1 MRIIGKVVGAVA
13 GFAITRNPLGLVVGG
28 LVGHAFDAGWIALP
42 GGSQPAQG
50 PAPDEAYATLGV
62 SADASDE
69 HIDKAYRKLM
79 AKYHPD
85 RVAGAADEIRELAE
99 ERARAINAAYDR
111 IRQLRRYSR

>member
-13 GFAITRNPLGLVVGG
+13 GFALTRNPIGLVVGG
-28 LVGHAFDAGWIALP
+28 LVGHAFDAGWLAFP
-42 GGSQPAQG
+42 GNPRSERR

-62 SADASDE
+62 AADASDE

-85 RVAGAADEIRELAE
+85 RVAGAAEEIRELAE
-99 ERARAINAAYDR
+99 QRARAINAAYDR
-111 IRQLRRYSR
+111 IRQLRR

>member
-1 MRIIGKVVGAVA
+1 MRIIGKIVGAVA
-13 GFAITRNPLGLVVGG
+13 GFALTRNPLGLIVGG
-28 LVGHAFDAGWIALP
+28 LVGHAFDAGWLALP
-42 GGSQPAQG
+42 GSRAAEG

-62 SADASDE
+62 AADASDE

-85 RVAGAADEIRELAE
+85 RVAGAAEEIRELAE
-99 ERARAINAAYDR
+99 QRARAINAAYDR